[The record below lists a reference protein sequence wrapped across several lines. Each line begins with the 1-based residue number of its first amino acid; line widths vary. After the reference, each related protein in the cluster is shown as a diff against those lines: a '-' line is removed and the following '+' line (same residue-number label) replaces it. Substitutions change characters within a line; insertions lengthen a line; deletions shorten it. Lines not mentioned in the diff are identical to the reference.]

1 MELRARDVYGR
12 VIARLL
18 KGKTDIASPLVS
30 SGRVFAY
37 DGYLGR
43 YDDLNYQKLQREA
56 QLRKAGLWAIQG
68 GIARPWDLLEATGNQ
83 QEP

>member
-12 VIARLL
+12 VLARLL

-43 YDDLNYQKLQREA
+43 CNDLNYQKLQRKA
-56 QLRKAGLWAIQG
+56 QLRKAGLWAIKG
-68 GIARPWDLLEATGNQ
+68 GVARPWDLLEATGNQ